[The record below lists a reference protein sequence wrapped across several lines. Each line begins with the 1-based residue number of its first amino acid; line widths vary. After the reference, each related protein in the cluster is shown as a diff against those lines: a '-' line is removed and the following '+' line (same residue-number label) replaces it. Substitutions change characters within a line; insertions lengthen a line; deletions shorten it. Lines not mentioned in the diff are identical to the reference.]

1 MLDAIEMTAF
11 ETQERVARILNAM
24 DKTKAVVKEKAPKI
38 YSKDLIDVIFSHPY
52 CKIHFLEAAD
62 VAKRQTAAIYL
73 QTLEK
78 IGVLKGIKIGREQY
92 YINEK
97 LIKILSK

>member
-1 MLDAIEMTAF
+1 M
-11 ETQERVARILNAM
+11 
-24 DKTKAVVKEKAPKI
+24 
-38 YSKDLIDVIFSHPY
+38 
-52 CKIHFLEAAD
+52 EAAD
-62 VAKRQTAAIYL
+62 VAKRQTAAAYL
-73 QTLEK
+73 QALEK